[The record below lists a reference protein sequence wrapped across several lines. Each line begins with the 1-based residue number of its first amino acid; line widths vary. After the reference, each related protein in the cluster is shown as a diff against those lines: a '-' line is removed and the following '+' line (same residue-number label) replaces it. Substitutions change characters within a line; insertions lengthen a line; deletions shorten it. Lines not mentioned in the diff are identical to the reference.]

1 MRFQAG
7 YAQAAITPD
16 LARPVYLAGFGRNRR
31 AKRLQVV
38 LYARMGALAGAGT
51 QRQVE
56 AL

>member
-16 LARPVYLAGFGRNRR
+16 LTRPVYLAGFGRNRR